1 MYQPGDG
8 QRAPYFGNY
17 PRHYIVN
24 GDGSGKST
32 AITSLGGSP
41 SVGLGGRKQQN
52 ETVEGG
58 LIFFIRTSCPT
69 QSSHPTSYSSR
80 KLLVSSL
87 SRCSFYSFS
96 CLDLNSDFN
105 F

>member
-1 MYQPGDG
+1 MFPFYHLYFSQKRHHFIRNYFKKCFLALPSGANRSMYQPGDG

-58 LIFFIRTSCPT
+58 LF
-69 QSSHPTSYSSR
+69 
-80 KLLVSSL
+80 
-87 SRCSFYSFS
+87 SF
-96 CLDLNSDFN
+96 
-105 F
+105 